1 LQFFPDRAAAVR
13 EMRRVLAPGGR
24 AVVAVWRGLEVHP
37 VFRLLGEAIAS
48 HQSVPVERLM
58 RAFALG
64 DAGTLHRLFDAA
76 GFSGVEVFTETADV
90 HFRPP
95 ERLVQMQVQGAAAV
109 LPEFER
115 MTDGERVALIAA
127 VTESLGDAFDGY
139 LRDGE
144 LVMPMYAHIVVASEE
159 GESELYQ
166 DAGVG

>member
-1 LQFFPDRAAAVR
+1 
-13 EMRRVLAPGGR
+13 M
-24 AVVAVWRGLEVHP
+24 
-37 VFRLLGEAIAS
+37 
-48 HQSVPVERLM
+48 
-58 RAFALG
+58 
-64 DAGTLHRLFDAA
+64 HRLFDAA